1 MSDDHQ
7 EPGSGIPHLGPA
19 PARPVTI
26 KDVAAH
32 AGVAQG
38 TVSNVLN
45 NPEMVRPPTRRRVEE
60 AIAKLGYIRNESAR
74 QLRMGTSRTIA
85 LVVPDIANPF
95 FDDVAAGADDAAD
108 AADAMVMVC
117 SSANSA
123 TREERHLRRLDGQRL
138 LGVAITPLHEPPWQ
152 LLEDITAHGT
162 PVVFIDFVPASSRAT
177 VGVGPSAAAGI
188 TAVTVDD
195 HLGGFL
201 AGQHLLEAGHR
212 RIVFLAP
219 VFQQTQ
225 DRLAGLREAVGE
237 QGRIDVVRCA
247 AMTIDAGARAARE
260 LLSGPGDSRP
270 TAIFCGNDLIAVG
283 VLGECQRRGV
293 RVPQDLALVGYDDV
307 DIAVHMS
314 VPLTTIRQPRHLL
327 GARAVKM
334 LLGEAVGERLS
345 VFQPDLVVRASS
357 PVVWI
362 EQQPR

>member
-1 MSDDHQ
+1 MSGDHQ
-7 EPGSGIPHLGPA
+7 EPGSSAPHRGPA
-19 PARPVTI
+19 PVRSITI
-26 KDVAAH
+26 KDVAAR

-45 NPEMVRPPTRRRVEE
+45 NPELVRPPTRRRVEE
-60 AIAKLGYIRNESAR
+60 AITELGYLRNESAR

-108 AADAMVMVC
+108 AADAMVVVC

-162 PVVFIDFVPASSRAT
+162 PVVFIDFVPASSRAP
-177 VGVGPSAAAGI
+177 VAVGPSAAAA
-188 TAVTVDD
+188 TAAVTVDD

-201 AGQHLLEAGHR
+201 GGQHLLEAGHR
-212 RIVFLAP
+212 RITFLAP

-225 DRLAGLREAVGE
+225 DRLAGLREAVGDL
-237 QGRIDVVRCA
+237 GRVDVVRCA
-247 AMTIDAGARAARE
+247 AMTVDAGARAARDV
-260 LLSGPGDSRP
+260 LSGPHDSRP
-270 TAIFCGNDLIAVG
+270 TAVFCGNDLIAVG
-283 VLGECQRRGV
+283 VLGEFHRQGV
-293 RVPQDLALVGYDDV
+293 RVPEEVALVGYDDV
-307 DIAVHMS
+307 DIAAHMS
-314 VPLTTIRQPRHLL
+314 VPITTIRQPRHLL
-327 GARAVKM
+327 GARAVRM

-357 PVVWI
+357 PAVWLQ
-362 EQQPR
+362 QQPR